1 MEVQIS
7 TLTSEKSSLENRVT
21 HLESGKIEAEKLLR
35 ITEEMLEA
43 VKEESESLKAQMD
56 SHSAV
61 IGDKESQADKA
72 LLEKLA
78 ELEDDND
85 QCAEIISQ
93 LEKDLKRAW
102 REKDLQLEKVKTLE
116 DETSRLR
123 KEVENRETLMMK
135 IQEESGI
142 AEAELNDT
150 LEELTK
156 LQLKEEADQ
165 EELKR
170 LRSDIKGF
178 LRAKEEALDR
188 VKDLEE
194 TRADLE
200 QKIVAVVEDA
210 KRAKT
215 SAGEMGAQVCELETE
230 YRELQDRYSSMSLQY
245 AEVQAQRDELVL
257 SNRNLRH
264 K

>member
-1 MEVQIS
+1 LDLERLEVQIS

-102 REKDLQLEKVKTLE
+102 REKDLQLEKVKALE

-178 LRAKEEALDR
+178 LRAENCSSCGRCKKS
-188 VKDLEE
+188 KDIS
-194 TRADLE
+194 R
-200 QKIVAVVEDA
+200 
-210 KRAKT
+210 
-215 SAGEMGAQVCELETE
+215 
-230 YRELQDRYSSMSLQY
+230 
-245 AEVQAQRDELVL
+245 
-257 SNRNLRH
+257 
-264 K
+264 